1 MCPKIFRTVS
11 LISLYIFFPK
21 KESLSWLVRKKLQG
35 GREREKRGEETGREG
50 RRGSGVEKR
59 PTTQKHLSPVGLKS
73 KLSMV
78 WCCGC
83 RVG

>member
-1 MCPKIFRTVS
+1 M
-11 LISLYIFFPK
+11 
-21 KESLSWLVRKKLQG
+21 QG